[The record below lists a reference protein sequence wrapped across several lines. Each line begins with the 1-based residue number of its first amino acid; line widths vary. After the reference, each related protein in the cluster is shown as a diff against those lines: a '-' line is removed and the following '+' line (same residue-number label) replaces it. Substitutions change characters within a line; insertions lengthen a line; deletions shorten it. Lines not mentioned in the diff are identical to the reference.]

1 MRIELKDNKGIP
13 KTLLLLITFSTAF
26 SVANIY
32 YSQPLL
38 EMIKLEFN
46 ISEVLVNGITM
57 SAQIGYALGLF
68 FIIPLGDMFNRR
80 KIILINFSIITVS
93 LLVIALSNNIY
104 IILFASLIM
113 GFSSVTPQIFIPL
126 VSQYSTAENK
136 GKNIGIVV
144 SGLLIG
150 ILSSRVISGLIG
162 SLLGWRSMFYL
173 AAIIMLLFCT
183 LIYYHFPSTTI
194 NFRGKYKE
202 LMSSLLSIIKE
213 EPKLILAATKSGL
226 AFGSFLALWAM
237 LAFKMAQAPF
247 YAGGS
252 TVGLLGL
259 CGIVGALSAS
269 WLGKYVKQIGLFRIN
284 FIGVLLMITAW
295 IIMYKY
301 QDTYLGIILGIILLD
316 IGMQCIQLG
325 NQTSIFI
332 LRPKALNRMNTI
344 FMTCYFIGGA
354 LGTFLAGLAWS
365 KAEWTGVV
373 MIGLMLTSLSLLI
386 NLFHYLFN
394 RNL

>member
-202 LMSSLLSIIKE
+202 LMNSLLSIIKE
-213 EPKLILAATKSGL
+213 EPKLMLAATKSGL

>member
-126 VSQYSTAENK
+126 VSQYSTPENK

-202 LMSSLLSIIKE
+202 LMNSLLSIIKE
-213 EPKLILAATKSGL
+213 EPKLMLAATKSGL

>member
-150 ILSSRVISGLIG
+150 ILSSRVISGFIG

-202 LMSSLLSIIKE
+202 LMNSLLSIIKE
-213 EPKLILAATKSGL
+213 EPKLMLAATKSGL